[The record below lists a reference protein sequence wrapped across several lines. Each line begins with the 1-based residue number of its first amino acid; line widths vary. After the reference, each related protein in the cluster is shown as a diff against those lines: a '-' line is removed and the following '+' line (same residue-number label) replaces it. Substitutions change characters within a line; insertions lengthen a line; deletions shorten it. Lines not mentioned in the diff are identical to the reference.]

1 MTKKHLY
8 YLPVSGQLGNQL
20 AILAHLIAFA
30 NEFQYD
36 VIYPNSE
43 HLKQSLDPDK
53 LFKNK
58 LFFSKLLS
66 KSSVSYFLIK
76 IIKLFTLNKNISCL
90 GIQVI
95 NKRFVVDEQLANLKL
110 PKFIVI
116 TDWMFRYYAG
126 VEDQYID
133 IKSQL
138 SFNDKQEQSP
148 LNFIERLHN
157 RFYNATLIGMHV
169 RRGDYAEWQNGKFFF
184 DISTYYERMK
194 EISTQLS
201 NCVFVVCSN
210 ENFVFAN
217 EANFNI
223 VYAKGSPVE
232 DICVLSNCQYIIGPP
247 STFSGW
253 AAFLGHRL
261 IYFIRSKDEPI
272 SLDKFFD
279 YQV

>member
-1 MTKKHLY
+1 MTKKYLY

-30 NEFQYD
+30 NEYGYN
-36 VIYPNSE
+36 VIYPNSD
-43 HLKQSLDPDK
+43 HLKRSLDERK
-53 LFKNK
+53 LFNGKIT
-58 LFFSKLLS
+58 FSKLLS
-66 KSSVSYFLIK
+66 KPRFSYLLIK
-76 IIKLFTLNKNISCL
+76 LTKLLSFNKNISGF

-95 NKRFVVDEQLANLKL
+95 NKRFVVDEVLSDLKL

-126 VEDQYID
+126 VEDQYTD

-138 SFNDKQEQSP
+138 SFNNKQKESP
-148 LNFIERLHN
+148 ISFIERINN
-157 RFYNATLIGMHV
+157 RFTNATLIGMHV

-184 DISTYYERMK
+184 DIATYYDKMK
-194 EISTQLS
+194 EISTMVP

-210 ENFVFAN
+210 ENFQFDN
-217 EANFNI
+217 EANLDI

-232 DICVLSNCQYIIGPP
+232 DICVLSSCQYIIGPP

-253 AAFLGHRL
+253 AAFLGQRL
-261 IYFIRSKDEPI
+261 IYFIRSKDEHI
-272 SLDKFFD
+272 SMDKFFD